1 MSLLIKKIVFPLAEC
16 PHPVGAII
24 ELMIG
29 DNPATIW
36 TGTTWIQFG
45 GGRVTVAI
53 DGAIPAFSAL
63 ENTGGSV
70 SHVMTLGNLIE
81 HDHNRNVDGLE
92 ESVNVDSAGTIAG
105 SYSPGANYLKLYTKT
120 AKTGQASP
128 DPIPTLPPYIVVA
141 RWERTA

>member
-70 SHVMTLGNLIE
+70 SHVMTLGNLIA
-81 HDHNRNVDGLE
+81 HSHT
-92 ESVNVDSAGTIAG
+92 SPSSAGLGTSSGGIDTVQQSAG
-105 SYSPGANYLKLYTKT
+105 SEDTST
-120 AKTGQASP
+120 TGSVTP

>member
-63 ENTGGSV
+63 ENTGGKV
-70 SHVMTLGNLIE
+70 GHVMTIGNLIE
-81 HDHNRNVDGLE
+81 HDHDYVNHAVYDNAANNGVGL
-92 ESVNVDSAGTIAG
+92 GTDHKDETI
-105 SYSPGANYLKLYTKT
+105 
-120 AKTGQASP
+120 KTGKAGNAMP